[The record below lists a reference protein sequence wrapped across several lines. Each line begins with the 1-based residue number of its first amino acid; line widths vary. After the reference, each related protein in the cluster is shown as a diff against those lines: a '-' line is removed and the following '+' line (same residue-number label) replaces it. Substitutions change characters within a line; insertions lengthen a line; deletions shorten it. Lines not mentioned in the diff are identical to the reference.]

1 MSHMIVGEDNEE
13 IHDKEEDE
21 LTGIVDTGT
30 TLIVLKPDMAKELY
44 SHIPDAKYNEKLG
57 VWTFPCKAV
66 KSLPTLSFVFD
77 KNQQPLTLSPEEYT
91 VPSWQSRY
99 WGAPE
104 NLCPSYI
111 IGDSVDDVDFIIG
124 QKFLE
129 HYVSVY
135 DAENNRVGFA
145 RNA

>member
-1 MSHMIVGEDNEE
+1 MTVGEDNEE
-13 IHDKEEDE
+13 IHDNDKEKM
-21 LTGIVDTGT
+21 TGIVDTGT
-30 TLIVLKPDMAKELY
+30 TLIVLKPEMAKELY
-44 SHIPDAKYNEKLG
+44 SHIPDAKYNESLG
-57 VWTFPCKAV
+57 IWTFPCKSV
-66 KSLPTLSFVFD
+66 ESLPALSFVFD
-77 KNQQPLTLSPEEYT
+77 ASQQPLTLSPEEYT

-99 WGAPE
+99 WGASE

-111 IGDSVDDVDFIIG
+111 IGDSVDDVDFILG

-129 HYVSVY
+129 HYVSIY